1 MQKSLYSTVV
11 SFMHLSMIQ
20 GTNVLLQLFLI
31 PIILRKVGLSE
42 FGFIMLA
49 SSYAA
54 LVSILINFGSNQ
66 SGIKDI
72 ALYKDDQKD
81 LSLPFYTIYYT
92 RLLFMVLSTLVFALI
107 SYWVLPA
114 KTSAHFWIA
123 QMIILSELFNP
134 FFFFVGLQQL
144 KMYNLINLL
153 SKLLSLVLILVFI
166 KESNDSLGVNFLIGF
181 SQTVGYLFLFIFI
194 IKRHRLYQFKVSL
207 AQIRQY
213 IQQNIYLTGNN
224 FCVQLQQSVFLFSLS
239 GIGNATLLGAY
250 SLCDKI
256 VWSSR
261 MVMISFFNA
270 IYPKAVLIFKNDPQ
284 KWFQLKKR
292 LNIAIGIILSVAAI
306 CLYFAADILV
316 KLIVGHPDSLSSLF
330 IQSIALVPLVIGL
343 NLLNVAELFLKNQ
356 YSSIFIIAVILLI
369 IAGLLSWVFIHWGQ
383 ERFYGFFPLLTEIGS
398 IPLYLYF
405 IKRTQVMV
413 K

>member
-1 MQKSLYSTVV
+1 MRKSLYSTIV

-42 FGFIMLA
+42 FGLIMLA
-49 SSYAA
+49 SSYAT

-92 RLLFMVLSTLVFALI
+92 RLFFLILSTVVFAII
-107 SYWVLPA
+107 SYWILPE

-123 QMIILSELFNP
+123 QTIILSELFNP

-166 KESNDSLGVNFLIGF
+166 NDSNDSLWVNFLIGF
-181 SQTVGYLFLFIFI
+181 TQTLGFLVLFIYL
-194 IKRHRLYQFKVSL
+194 IKRHKLYQFKVPL
-207 AQIRQY
+207 TQIRQY
-213 IQQNIYLTGNN
+213 IQQNMYLTGNN

-284 KWFQLKKR
+284 KWYQLKKR
-292 LNIAIGIILSVAAI
+292 LNIAIGIVLSLAAL
-306 CLYFAADILV
+306 CLYFAADLLV
-316 KLIVGHPDSLSSLF
+316 KLIVGHLDSLSSLF

-343 NLLNVAELFLKNQ
+343 NLLNVAELFLKNH
-356 YSSIFIIAVILLI
+356 YSAIFIIAVILLI
-369 IAGLLSWVFIHWGQ
+369 IAGLLSWIFIHWGKEQ
-383 ERFYGFFPLLTEIGS
+383 FFGFFPLLTEIGS